1 MLSELS
7 TLIADQH
14 ILLDAFACM
23 ALRRLGGLAFM
34 IRMRVKSAR
43 ALDPLFAAAP
53 RDEACVV
60 LLLGDATASP
70 LVAYLERIKSTV
82 VCVRADQCAALR
94 AKAPSLS
101 VQALPAALTLAQAA
115 AGVPQSLWAF
125 SSDLHAVAAS
135 VSVHVASV
143 ASAASFFG
151 VGRCGRIAA
160 SYGARLHRAVPVP
173 LASGA
178 PKAAVVF
185 VSRELDLVP
194 QCGGAG
200 DSLFDAL
207 RDVVPLQRVAI
218 DEDDGAFA
226 DDVLCATSLPFRTAL
241 VAGTQQAALECV
253 QRALLDVLPPE
264 DMAAFTGALTLAKCK
279 KAAQLLHA
287 SAHHTLRLELAL
299 LALALAPASKRVQR
313 RRESALRVALALAC
327 TDNFAA
333 GVGHLE
339 AQASERGEWTDGEL
353 RALVRAFTSA
363 VGQAPSVD
371 ALQRLFGADAERLH
385 GELERAG
392 AARATELRRL
402 GGVLVN
408 ERGEYQPFLRALA
421 KQMFVDRD
429 AEDCVHVHADDDV
442 LGADYGG
449 LLWPCGERASKAT
462 SLGSLL
468 GGGSG
473 KARVSDFSTVF
484 VVVCGGDGVAS
495 ASEVR
500 EVREQVALSAL
511 AKSLSVTVISS
522 VPSLL
527 Q

>member
-1 MLSELS
+1 
-7 TLIADQH
+7 
-14 ILLDAFACM
+14 
-23 ALRRLGGLAFM
+23 M
-34 IRMRVKSAR
+34 IRVRVKSAR
-43 ALDPLFAAAP
+43 VLDPLFAAVP
-53 RDEACVV
+53 RDDACAV
-60 LLLGDATASP
+60 LLLGDATAPP
-70 LVAYLERIKSTV
+70 LVAYLERIKSVV

-101 VQALPAALTLAQAA
+101 VQALPAAMTLMQAA
-115 AGVPQSLWAF
+115 AGVPHSLWAF

-135 VSVHVASV
+135 VSVHVATV

-173 LASGA
+173 LATGA

-207 RDVVPLQRVAI
+207 REVVPLQRVAI

-241 VAGTQQAALECV
+241 VAGTQQAAFECV
-253 QRALLDVLPPE
+253 QRSLLDVLPPE
-264 DMAAFTGALTLAKCK
+264 EMASFTGALTLAKCK

-371 ALQRLFGADAERLH
+371 ALQRLFGADAADRLH

-392 AARATELRRL
+392 AARVSELRRL

-429 AEDCVHVHADDDV
+429 AEDCVHVNADDDV

-468 GGGSG
+468 GGGGG

-511 AKSLSVTVISS
+511 AKSLNVTVISS

-527 Q
+527 